1 MVNED
6 DGREDL
12 FCTAGNISAFATAY
26 SHGRY
31 RLLNLKKQNKTKQ
44 NKTKQNKKSKN
55 KNKKAKKGLDIW
67 ILSAI
72 KTVSEKLVE

>member
-1 MVNED
+1 LHSRKYICVRHSVFP
-6 DGREDL
+6 RE
-12 FCTAGNISAFATAY
+12 ISSFKPQ
-26 SHGRY
+26 
-31 RLLNLKKQNKTKQ
+31 KKQQNKTKQ
-44 NKTKQNKKSKN
+44 KKSKN

>member
-31 RLLNLKKQNKTKQ
+31 RLLNLKKNKTKQ
-44 NKTKQNKKSKN
+44 NKTKKSKN